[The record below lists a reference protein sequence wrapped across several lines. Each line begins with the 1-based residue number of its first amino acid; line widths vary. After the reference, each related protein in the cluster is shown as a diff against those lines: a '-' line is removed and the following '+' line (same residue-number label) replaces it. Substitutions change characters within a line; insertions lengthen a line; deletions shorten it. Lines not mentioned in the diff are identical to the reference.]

1 MKIVAVILFI
11 FFIVIIAGAYWLT
24 QQQMKNV
31 VVPVDSPVPEN
42 NSVEVMN
49 EIDGWETYVSE
60 QFGFKLKYP
69 KVFSDGQEITVK
81 EYENYVGFS
90 SPTEWGFTISFQ
102 PNTLLDER
110 IQHIKDEY
118 NINNWVLN
126 DLGEVSFNG
135 YDSHQLELVTDQ
147 DTSTFILLER
157 KDGVIEIDARKE
169 IEAMSQIL
177 STFEFTD
184 SPSNSETSNEITLD
198 QDLTSPVS
206 SPLVLTGTVDPSW
219 MYEGQFMAKLLDENR
234 KVIVQAPATEE
245 VPGSWMSGEPVKFSA
260 RLEYQTQ
267 NEKGYL
273 VFENDNPSGLPENSK
288 QVEYEVTF
296 K

>member
-1 MKIVAVILFI
+1 MK
-11 FFIVIIAGAYWLT
+11 
-24 QQQMKNV
+24 
-31 VVPVDSPVPEN
+31 
-42 NSVEVMN
+42 
-49 EIDGWETYVSE
+49 
-60 QFGFKLKYP
+60 
-69 KVFSDGQEITVK
+69 
-81 EYENYVGFS
+81 
-90 SPTEWGFTISFQ
+90 
-102 PNTLLDER
+102 
-110 IQHIKDEY
+110 
-118 NINNWVLN
+118 
-126 DLGEVSFNG
+126 
-135 YDSHQLELVTDQ
+135 LVTDQ
-147 DTSTFILLER
+147 HTSTFILLER

-184 SPSNSETSNEITLD
+184 SPAGGKMSNEITID
-198 QDLTSPVS
+198 QDLTSPVA

-219 MYEGQFMAKLLDENR
+219 MFEGQFMVKLLDENR
-234 KVIVQAPATEE
+234 NVIVQTSATEE